1 MNNEEKLLYV
11 NGINGASGKY
21 WTPPMPPE
29 KVASVALGEPLS
41 KDDTYYRE
49 LKNRHDSMQPHFG
62 INADQRNLAET
73 GWGVIFGAKDEQVPA
88 LREAL
93 QPLLDLRK
101 KQATQQDEHFYQEY
115 KNAAGY
121 RPGDSYLD
129 FLGRDPRNM
138 GPGPANP
145 AKVPYYLLI
154 VGDPQTIPYRFQYQ
168 LDVQYAVG
176 RIFFDTLEEYAQ
188 YAESVVTAE
197 SGDGLQLPRHAKF
210 FAVHNQHDRATELSA
225 NEMMH
230 PLTDAM
236 AQKQPNWD
244 VQRID
249 QATKARLDTLL
260 GGDETPALLFTASH
274 GMGFPKG
281 DPRQL
286 RHQGALLCEDWP
298 GPRNWNDPIPE
309 DFYFSADDVGS
320 NARLA
325 GMMAFFFACYGAGT
339 PKMDQFAHK
348 AFDEPE
354 EIAPHA
360 FIARLPQRLLGHP
373 KGGALA
379 VVGHVER
386 AWGYSFL
393 WSGAGRQLQVFQDTL
408 DQLMAGYPVG
418 AAVEWFNERHAELSV
433 VLTNEIEEINEFG
446 KKRDDMKLAG
456 MWTANNDARGYVII
470 GDPAA
475 RLSVA
480 GDEETPQTERP
491 TITISESTKEKLAE
505 AKNAALPESSDEDE
519 TDMPPPSRAANAED
533 YAVAFGLRDQFAGLT
548 ESLRTFTDQLAEALG
563 KAAEEI
569 ATLEVET
576 YTTDDLQ
583 TVVDGG
589 DENVTLRALTRI
601 AFDGDIKVY
610 VPEKSEG
617 GVDEVLWKIH
627 ADMVKEAQVNRA
639 QFLEAMAEMATN
651 LLKNLKPV

>member
-1 MNNEEKLLYV
+1 MNEEKLLYV
-11 NGINGASGKY
+11 NGINGANGEY
-21 WTPPMPPE
+21 WTPPIPPE
-29 KVASVALGEPLS
+29 DVASFALGERLS
-41 KDDTYYRE
+41 EAYYRE
-49 LKNRHDSMQPHFG
+49 LKNRHDSQEAHFG
-62 INADQRNLAET
+62 IHADQRKLEET
-73 GWGVIFGAKDEQVPA
+73 GWAVIFGAKDERVPA
-88 LREAL
+88 ICEAL
-93 QPLLDLRK
+93 QPLLKLRK
-101 KQATQQDEHFYQEY
+101 KMATQQDERFYQEY
-115 KNAAGY
+115 TGATGY

-154 VGDPQTIPYRFQYQ
+154 VGDPETIPYRFQYQ

-176 RIFFDTLEEYAQ
+176 RIFFDTLKEYAQ
-188 YAESVVTAE
+188 YAESVVAAE
-197 SGDGLQLPRHAKF
+197 TGDGLRLPRQAKF
-210 FAVHNQHDRATELSA
+210 FAVHNQHDRATELST
-225 NEMMH
+225 NEMMR

-244 VQRID
+244 IQRID

-260 GGDETPALLFTASH
+260 GSDETPALLFTASH

-298 GPRNWNDPIPE
+298 GPRNWSDPIPE

-320 NARLA
+320 DARLA
-325 GMMAFFFACYGAGT
+325 GMMSFFFACYGAGT

-348 AFDEPE
+348 AFDKPE
-354 EIAPHA
+354 DIAPHA

-393 WSGAGRQLQVFQDTL
+393 WSGAGRQLQVFQNTL

-418 AAVEWFNERHAELSV
+418 AAVEWFNERHAELSM

-446 KKRDDMKLAG
+446 KQRNDTKLAG
-456 MWTANNDARGYVII
+456 MWTANNDARGYII
-470 GDPAA
+470 LGDPAA

-480 GDEETPQTERP
+480 GDEESPQIERP
-491 TITISESTKEKLAE
+491 TITISERTKEKLAE
-505 AKNAALPESSDEDE
+505 AESEDSSAPSEEGEPTTALTPE
-519 TDMPPPSRAANAED
+519 PSGAED

-548 ESLRTFTDQLAEALG
+548 DSLRTFTDQLAEALG

-576 YTTDDLQ
+576 YTTEDLQ

-589 DENVTLRALTRI
+589 DEKATLRALTRI

-610 VPEKSEG
+610 VPERSEG
-617 GVDEVLWKIH
+617 GVDETLWKIH
-627 ADMVKEAQVNRA
+627 ADMIKEAQINRA

-651 LLKNLKPV
+651 LLKSLKPV

>member
-1 MNNEEKLLYV
+1 MNEEKLLYV

-21 WTPPMPPE
+21 WTPPIPPE
-29 KVASVALGEPLS
+29 DVASFALGQRLS
-41 KDDTYYRE
+41 DAYYRE
-49 LKNRHDSMQPHFG
+49 LKNRHDSQQPHFG

-88 LREAL
+88 IREAL

-101 KQATQQDEHFYQEY
+101 EQATKQDGRFYQEY
-115 KNAAGY
+115 TGAAGY

-154 VGDPQTIPYRFQYQ
+154 VGDPETIPYRFQYQ

-176 RIFFDTLEEYAQ
+176 RIFFDTLEAYAQ
-188 YAESVVTAE
+188 YAESVVAAE
-197 SGDGLQLPRHAKF
+197 SGEGLRLPRQAKF
-210 FAVHNQHDRATELSA
+210 FAVRNQHDRATELSA
-225 NEMMH
+225 NEMVH
-230 PLTDAM
+230 PLTEIIAE
-236 AQKQPNWD
+236 KQPRWD

-260 GGDETPALLFTASH
+260 GGDETPTLLFTASH

-309 DFYFSADDVGS
+309 DFYFSADDVGAD
-320 NARLA
+320 ARLA

-339 PKMDQFAHK
+339 PKRDQFAHK
-348 AFDEPE
+348 ALGEPA

-386 AWGYSFL
+386 AWGYSFI
-393 WSGAGRQLQVFQDTL
+393 WSNAGRQLQVFQDTL
-408 DQLMAGYPVG
+408 DQLMAGFPVG

-433 VLTNEIEEINEFG
+433 VLANEIEEINEYG
-446 KKRDDMKLAG
+446 KQRDDTKLAG
-456 MWTANNDARGYVII
+456 MWTANNDARGYVIL

-480 GDEETPQTERP
+480 ADDETPQTERP
-491 TITISESTKEKLAE
+491 TITLSESTREKLAAE
-505 AKNAALPESSDEDE
+505 TETSSSDPEEGE
-519 TDMPPPSRAANAED
+519 TTSPPASETVSPED

-548 ESLRTFTDQLAEALG
+548 DSLRSFTAQLAEALG

-576 YTTDDLQ
+576 YTTDDLE
-583 TVVDGG
+583 TVAGG
-589 DENVTLRALTRI
+589 DLDGATLRAMTRI
-601 AFDGDIKVY
+601 AFDGDIQVY
-610 VPEKSEG
+610 VPERSKG
-617 GVDEVLWKIH
+617 GVDEALWRIH
-627 ADMVKEAQVNRA
+627 AAMVKEAQVNRA
-639 QFLEAMAEMATN
+639 QFLEAMAQMATN
-651 LLKNLKPV
+651 LLKSLKPV

>member
-1 MNNEEKLLYV
+1 
-11 NGINGASGKY
+11 
-21 WTPPMPPE
+21 
-29 KVASVALGEPLS
+29 
-41 KDDTYYRE
+41 
-49 LKNRHDSMQPHFG
+49 
-62 INADQRNLAET
+62 
-73 GWGVIFGAKDEQVPA
+73 
-88 LREAL
+88 
-93 QPLLDLRK
+93 
-101 KQATQQDEHFYQEY
+101 
-115 KNAAGY
+115 
-121 RPGDSYLD
+121 
-129 FLGRDPRNM
+129 
-138 GPGPANP
+138 
-145 AKVPYYLLI
+145 
-154 VGDPQTIPYRFQYQ
+154 
-168 LDVQYAVG
+168 
-176 RIFFDTLEEYAQ
+176 
-188 YAESVVTAE
+188 
-197 SGDGLQLPRHAKF
+197 
-210 FAVHNQHDRATELSA
+210 
-225 NEMMH
+225 
-230 PLTDAM
+230 
-236 AQKQPNWD
+236 
-244 VQRID
+244 
-249 QATKARLDTLL
+249 
-260 GGDETPALLFTASH
+260 
-274 GMGFPKG
+274 
-281 DPRQL
+281 
-286 RHQGALLCEDWP
+286 
-298 GPRNWNDPIPE
+298 
-309 DFYFSADDVGS
+309 
-320 NARLA
+320 
-325 GMMAFFFACYGAGT
+325 
-339 PKMDQFAHK
+339 
-348 AFDEPE
+348 
-354 EIAPHA
+354 
-360 FIARLPQRLLGHP
+360 
-373 KGGALA
+373 
-379 VVGHVER
+379 VER

>member
-1 MNNEEKLLYV
+1 MNEEKLLYV

-21 WTPPMPPE
+21 WTPPMLPE
-29 KVASVALGEPLS
+29 DVASVALGEPLS
-41 KDDTYYRE
+41 KDDEYYRE

-62 INADQRNLAET
+62 INADQTNLAET
-73 GWGVIFGAKDEQVPA
+73 GWAVIFGAKDERAPA
-88 LREAL
+88 IREAL
-93 QPLLDLRK
+93 KPLLDLRK
-101 KQATQQDEHFYQEY
+101 EQATQDDERFYQEY
-115 KNAAGY
+115 MRAAGY
-121 RPGDSYLD
+121 RPADSYLD

-154 VGDPQTIPYRFQYQ
+154 VGGPETIPYRFQYQ

-188 YAESVVTAE
+188 YAESVVAAE
-197 SGDGLQLPRHAKF
+197 TGDLRLPRRARF
-210 FAVHNQHDRATELSA
+210 FGVKNQHDRATEMSA
-225 NEMMH
+225 KELVR
-230 PLTDAM
+230 PLVEAM
-236 AQKQPNWD
+236 SDKQPSWD
-244 VQRID
+244 SQFIG
-249 QATKARLDTLL
+249 QATKARLETLL
-260 GGDETPALLFTASH
+260 GGDGTPVLFFSASH

-286 RHQGALLCEDWP
+286 KHQGALLCEDWP
-298 GPRNWNDPIPE
+298 GPREWHDPIPE
-309 DFYFSADDVGS
+309 AFYFSADDVAS

-325 GMMAFFFACYGAGT
+325 GTMAFFFACYGAGT
-339 PKMDQFAHK
+339 PKLDQFAHR
-348 AFDEPE
+348 AFDEPA

-418 AAVEWFNERHAELSV
+418 AALEWFNERHAELSV
-433 VLTNEIEEINEFG
+433 VLASEIEEVNEFD
-446 KKRDDMKLAG
+446 KRRDDVKLAG

-470 GDPAA
+470 GDPAV

-480 GDEETPQTERP
+480 EDEESPQTERP

-505 AKNAALPESSDEDE
+505 AESEAASAPSEESEPTTALAPE
-519 TDMPPPSRAANAED
+519 PSGAED

-548 ESLRTFTDQLAEALG
+548 DSLRTFTDQLAEALG

-569 ATLEVET
+569 PTLEVET
-576 YTTDDLQ
+576 YTTEDLAAVIKDAEAAA
-583 TVVDGG
+583 TP
-589 DENVTLRALTRI
+589 RALTRI
-601 AFDGDIKVY
+601 EFDGDIQSY
-610 VPEKSEG
+610 VPEKADG

-627 ADMVKEAQVNRA
+627 ADMVKEAQINRA

-651 LLKNLKPV
+651 LLKSLKPV